1 MYPERRLAPFEP
13 GPEGR
18 AFGRDNTEITGAG
31 GDELEGDDLRC
42 RAASGLREVQ
52 GSAGVGVREQTLEHE
67 LAERKPCVYMDESG
81 QRQCTSLPCC
91 HGGCGMR
98 EWRAC
103 AVHACGAERACG
115 NRGER
120 VCTCSSKTC
129 ATKTTEIAGAPR
141 ARERLN
147 RSSAYGDLLTTGRS
161 REEVG
166 YTSLPKDKNTATE
179 SSLRRRGRALNLAG
193 LLSAKQGR
201 KRTTGR

>member
-1 MYPERRLAPFEP
+1 MQSSS
-13 GPEGR
+13 GP
-18 AFGRDNTEITGAG
+18 A
-31 GDELEGDDLRC
+31 
-42 RAASGLREVQ
+42 
-52 GSAGVGVREQTLEHE
+52 GSARECGGGGARANARARARGMQAACVHGRERAEAMHK
-67 LAERKPCVYMDESG
+67 LA
-81 QRQCTSLPCC
+81 CC

-129 ATKTTEIAGAPR
+129 ATKTTEIDRAPR

-166 YTSLPKDKNTATE
+166 YTSLPKDKYTATE

-201 KRTTGR
+201 KRTTGK

>member
-1 MYPERRLAPFEP
+1 M
-13 GPEGR
+13 
-18 AFGRDNTEITGAG
+18 RD
-31 GDELEGDDLRC
+31 
-42 RAASGLREVQ
+42 VQ
-52 GSAGVGVREQTLEHE
+52 GSAGVGVRKQTLEHE
-67 LAERKPCVYMDESG
+67 LVERKRRVYMDESG
-81 QRQCTSLPCC
+81 QRQYTSLPCC

-103 AVHACGAERACG
+103 AVHACGAERACR

-129 ATKTTEIAGAPR
+129 ATKTTEIDRAPR

-166 YTSLPKDKNTATE
+166 YTSLPKDKYTATE
-179 SSLRRRGRALNLAG
+179 SSLRRAKRALNLAR
-193 LLSAKQGR
+193 LLSGKKR
-201 KRTTGR
+201 KKTGRRSRSRGCRCTCDEVG

>member
-18 AFGRDNTEITGAG
+18 AFG
-31 GDELEGDDLRC
+31 
-42 RAASGLREVQ
+42 
-52 GSAGVGVREQTLEHE
+52 VGNKKSPAPALMSEKATACDAEQ
-67 LAERKPCVYMDESG
+67 
-81 QRQCTSLPCC
+81 Q
-91 HGGCGMR
+91 
-98 EWRAC
+98 
-103 AVHACGAERACG
+103 RACG
-115 NRGER
+115 KCKGVRVWGCASKRSSTSSRNASG

-129 ATKTTEIAGAPR
+129 ATKTTEIDRAPR

>member
-18 AFGRDNTEITGAG
+18 AFGVGNTEITGACV
-31 GDELEGDDLRC
+31 DEREGDDLRC
-42 RAASGLREVQ
+42 RAAAGLREVQ
-52 GSAGVGVREQTLEHE
+52 GSAVVVARLQTLEQE
-67 LAERKPCVYMDESG
+67 QTSSRSASRVCVDESR
-81 QRQCTSLPCC
+81 QRQNTNLPCC

-129 ATKTTEIAGAPR
+129 ATKTTEIDRAPR

-166 YTSLPKDKNTATE
+166 NTSLP
-179 SSLRRRGRALNLAG
+179 
-193 LLSAKQGR
+193 
-201 KRTTGR
+201 